1 MTTIEHT
8 TLEQAANPA
17 FPRDQYLLSAPPGRP
32 RVSSWVDGR
41 QRALMF
47 YWEDPRNRRVYMLR
61 TQAPYI
67 TEILQRFFG
76 TRVDGR
82 FGELTRAAIVNHA
95 RANGVNFAPNTP
107 ATGPLLAYALQ
118 TAFLN
123 GGRVAFPPSMDY
135 PDTNHPVLATSPD
148 GRRYSTVYALDHN
161 TGHEVS
167 GNPAD
172 LPAAPAT
179 STQTHSLAQ
188 SNQQPSVP
196 GAPPIYA
203 PDVTYSPTTTNVT
216 QVSQQQTNTNV
227 LSGNTVN
234 FPGVSVGNVGDLPPG
249 TFTPPELGS
258 WQTPPA
264 PPAPVLNPF
273 IRPLPA
279 DGKCPKGFVPVGDGT
294 CKLSAFIRFD
304 GHLLLPNPGDV
315 VVEYGKP
322 ETYVEAFPWLKKT
335 KEKV

>member
-1 MTTIEHT
+1 MT
-8 TLEQAANPA
+8 TLEQAASPA
-17 FPRDQYLLSAPPGRP
+17 FPRDQYLLSASQGRP

-67 TEILQRFFG
+67 TELLQRFFG

-82 FGELTRAAIVNHA
+82 FGELTRAAIVSYA
-95 RANGVNFAPNTP
+95 RAHGVNFALNTP

-118 TAFLN
+118 AAFLN
-123 GGRVAFPPSMDY
+123 GGRVAFPPSMDF
-135 PDTNHPVLATSPD
+135 PDANHPVLATNPE
-148 GRRYSTVYALDHN
+148 GRRYSTVYALDLN
-161 TGHEVS
+161 TGQEVP

-172 LPAAPAT
+172 IPAAPAT
-179 STQTHSLAQ
+179 PATPAQTHSLA
-188 SNQQPSVP
+188 PSVSGTTSP
-196 GAPPIYA
+196 FA

-234 FPGVSVGNVGDLPPG
+234 LPGVSVGNVSDLPPG

-258 WQTPPA
+258 WQTPPPA
-264 PPAPVLNPF
+264 PTPVLNPF
-273 IRPLPA
+273 LRPLPA
-279 DGKCPKGFVPVGDGT
+279 DGKCPRGFVPVGDGT
-294 CKLSAFIRFD
+294 CKLSAFIRFE